1 MCSKAVKRSTGS
13 RLFRSFVISA
23 ALVLTLGAGARPAP
37 TATPTLPPEDPA
49 ITAIARRE
57 FVAWQAGV
65 VEKARYA
72 PAEQAKLADESI
84 AKMSKALS
92 SYGAL
97 LHTQWMGYLP
107 IAGGP
112 SGEVGYT
119 YRMECSNAPLIEQLM
134 VGPDGKIDSIDFA
147 EKLP

>member
-1 MCSKAVKRSTGS
+1 MCSKAVRRFPGS
-13 RLFRSFVISA
+13 RLFRLFVISV
-23 ALVLTLGAGARPAP
+23 ALVLTLGAGAKP
-37 TATPTLPPEDPA
+37 TPIATPTLPPEDPA
-49 ITAIARRE
+49 ITVIARRE

-72 PAEQAKLADESI
+72 PAEQSKVTDESI
-84 AKMSKALS
+84 SSTSKALS

-107 IAGGP
+107 IAGAA

-119 YRMECSNAPLIEQLM
+119 YRMECTNAPLYEQLTI
-134 VGPDGKIDSIDFA
+134 GADGKIDSIDFR